1 MLSLEQIT
9 VQQQEYDSSRVLRTR
24 RQILSCLPVLLN
36 IPPAALLQVF
46 GATDEDVEK
55 LRIVSLYDMDIDT
68 MESLMKSSA
77 ADADE
82 QSSQQG
88 GPDKSNS

>member
-1 MLSLEQIT
+1 MF
-9 VQQQEYDSSRVLRTR
+9 VLPNTNTA
-24 RQILSCLPVLLN
+24 L
-36 IPPAALLQVF
+36 AAPLQVF

-55 LRIVSLYDMDIDT
+55 LRIVSLYDMDIDA

-88 GPDKSNS
+88 GPEKSSS